1 MIHQHSQ
8 QLLLRAKRRKIKKE
22 SSNSRLRQNKL
33 LRLRNK
39 YQLKSSRTI
48 EKLKSLILIRLRQLN
63 LLERRRLAVLVDFH
77 SLDIAIIAALYLTIA
92 SKE

>member
-1 MIHQHSQ
+1 MVRQHSQ

-48 EKLKSLILIRLRQLN
+48 EKLKSLFLIRLRQPN
-63 LLERRRLAVLVDFH
+63 LLEKRRLAVLVDFH